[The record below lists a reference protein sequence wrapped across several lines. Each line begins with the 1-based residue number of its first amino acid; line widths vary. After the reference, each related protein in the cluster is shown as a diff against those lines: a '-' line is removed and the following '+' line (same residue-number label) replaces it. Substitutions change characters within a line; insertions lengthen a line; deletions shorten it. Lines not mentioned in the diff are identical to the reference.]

1 MAAQARGTTQLVRLH
16 DYERRLMSLRAA
28 EEPDPQR
35 IEAIHLKIMS
45 ILAGPESK
53 CCALL
58 LSKYADVYAE
68 GEYGVT
74 GKEAEIYELVKK
86 AADMGCA
93 SSKYAVG
100 EFELAGG
107 WRGRGTSEAE
117 PEPEELRSV
126 VENFKDAARGC
137 DCWVDGKCSTDA
149 TKFPHSLLDHAPSRR
164 AALRLAEAYEEGLL
178 GTAADVFLLTSV
190 LTPTPTSVLTP
201 TPPCATKVS
210 RRTQTQRW
218 STASSSRT

>member
-1 MAAQARGTTQLVRLH
+1 
-16 DYERRLMSLRAA
+16 MSLRAA
-28 EEPDPQR
+28 EEPDLGR

-45 ILAGPESK
+45 ILTGPESK

-58 LSKYADVYAE
+58 LSKYADAYYEGEICE

-74 GKEAEIYELVKK
+74 GEEAEIYELEKK

-100 EFELAGG
+100 EFELA
-107 WRGRGTSEAE
+107 SEGE
-117 PEPEELRSV
+117 LEPEELRSV

-149 TKFPHSLLDHAPSRR
+149 TKFPHSLLDHAPSRQ

-218 STASSSRT
+218 STASSPRT